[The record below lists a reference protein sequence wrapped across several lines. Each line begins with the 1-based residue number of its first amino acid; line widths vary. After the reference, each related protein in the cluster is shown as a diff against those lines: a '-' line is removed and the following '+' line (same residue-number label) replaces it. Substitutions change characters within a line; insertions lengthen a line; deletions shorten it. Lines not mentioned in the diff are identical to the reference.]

1 MENKLKKNPV
11 LTRGFTLVE
20 LIVVITVIAI
30 MLAAALPPFM
40 QWREGLR
47 YREAS
52 NGFVA
57 ALRAVRSA
65 SITTN
70 RQVEL
75 EVGANTYR
83 TKTGNR
89 SIASTVW
96 VSQPL
101 ITLLTGI
108 GLNSPNS
115 RIIANPNG
123 SLFFTSVADATPVFS
138 SVSATVTVSVQ
149 NISVAPVINRY
160 SIALTQTGRISV
172 ARVN

>member
-1 MENKLKKNPV
+1 MENKLKKNPI

-20 LIVVITVIAI
+20 LIVVITVIGI
-30 MLAAALPPFM
+30 MLATSLPSFM

-57 ALRAVRSA
+57 ALRAARSA

-70 RQVEL
+70 RQVEI
-75 EVGANTYR
+75 EVVGNTYR

-96 VSQPL
+96 VDQPL
-101 ITLLTGI
+101 VTLSAGI
-108 GLNSPNS
+108 GFNSPNS

-123 SLFFTSVADATPVFS
+123 SLFFTSVAEGTAVFFSAATNI
-138 SVSATVTVSVQ
+138 TVAVQ
-149 NISVAPVINRY
+149 NASAAPVYNIN
-160 SIALTQTGRISV
+160 LTQTGRIRTT
-172 ARVN
+172 RVN

>member
-1 MENKLKKNPV
+1 MGNKVKRNFI
-11 LTRGFTLVE
+11 LTQGFTLIE
-20 LIVVITVIAI
+20 LIVVIAIIAI
-30 MLAAALPPFM
+30 MLATALPSFM

-75 EVGANTYR
+75 EVGATTYR
-83 TKTGNR
+83 TKIGNR
-89 SIASTVW
+89 AIASTDW
-96 VSQPL
+96 VDQTL
-101 ITLLTGI
+101 ITLSAGI
-108 GLNSPNS
+108 KLSSPNS

-123 SLFFTSVADATPVFS
+123 SLFFTSVADSTAVFS
-138 SVSATVTVSVQ
+138 SAATNITVALQNASAAPMY
-149 NISVAPVINRY
+149 NIN
-160 SIALTQTGRISV
+160 LTQTGRIRA